1 MIRLAKLLSTWD
13 KMEQIGKM
21 FAELDQE
28 IGTDIHVERT
38 HESIKFQD
46 FANARE

>member
-1 MIRLAKLLSTWD
+1 
-13 KMEQIGKM
+13 M

-46 FANARE
+46 FANAREQEVSQCSSD